1 MFSGYGGRSLT
12 QDVIREVL
20 MPELSEAHAAV
31 NDPLSADISVRLA
44 QSNKHI
50 VDILLGTQRII
61 LEEAVFTSNEVLDRA
76 KTETHLLTEFLSKMA
91 GAHSVNGVRTM
102 LEECGQH
109 QIDFIRRDCERL
121 YKHGQRMIEA
131 NLNLISQ
138 HRQS

>member
-1 MFSGYGGRSLT
+1 
-12 QDVIREVL
+12 
-20 MPELSEAHAAV
+20 MPELSEANAAA
-31 NDPLSADISVRLA
+31 NDPLSADSSLRLV

-50 VDILLGTQRII
+50 LDLLLGAERIM
-61 LEEAVFTSNEVLDRA
+61 LEEAVFASNELLDRA
-76 KTETHLLTEFLSKMA
+76 QTETHLLTEFLSKMA
-91 GAHSVNGVRTM
+91 GAHSVNGIRTM

-138 HRQS
+138 RWQS